1 MVIRNIAS
9 VAYQH
14 LDAKGVSNISSLSYS
29 NPLELLSMKSIV
41 ALVGRPNV
49 GKSTLFNRL
58 THSRDALVADQP
70 GVTRDRK
77 YGIANH
83 EGRSFLV
90 VDTGGIMAGASG
102 IAELMFKQTQL
113 AIEEADIILFMV
125 DGREGIS
132 ALDEAIAEQLR
143 RCQKPLQL
151 IINKA
156 EGQNGELIASEFYR
170 LGVGMPAII
179 SAQQGQGISGLLQ
192 DLLRRLPLAQ
202 EVEPQAQRR
211 QFAIV
216 GRPNVGKSTLV
227 NRILGEE
234 RVLASEEPG
243 TTRDSIAISFSHKG
257 KDYTLVDT
265 AGVRRRARI
274 VDRLEKF
281 SVAKTLQAIEAAQV
295 IVLLVDGCASLVEQ
309 DLHLAGLALESGKGI
324 VIAVNKWDG
333 LPPDQR
339 RRVKAELDR
348 RLSFLEF
355 ARKHFISAL
364 HGSGVGEIFTS
375 IDEAYQS
382 AYCHLSTSELNQV
395 LSAAVDKHPPPRV
408 RGRRIKLRYTHQG
421 GHTPPKIIIH
431 GSQAESVPVS
441 YKRYLINQ
449 FRAAFSLVGTP
460 IELAFKTVSN
470 PFEGRANALTQRQL
484 KKRGRLIRFRKQR

>member
-1 MVIRNIAS
+1 
-9 VAYQH
+9 
-14 LDAKGVSNISSLSYS
+14 
-29 NPLELLSMKSIV
+29 MKPIV

-77 YGIANH
+77 YGIVNYDSY
-83 EGRSFLV
+83 SFVV
-90 VDTGGIMAGASG
+90 VDTGGIIAGVSG
-102 IAELMFKQTQL
+102 IADLMYKQAQR
-113 AIEEADIILFMV
+113 AIEEADVILFIV

-151 IINKA
+151 VINKA
-156 EGQNGELIASEFYR
+156 EGQDRDLMAPEFYP
-170 LGVGMPAII
+170 LGLGMPAVI
-179 SAQQGQGISGLLQ
+179 SARQGQGISGLLQ
-192 DLLRRLPLAQ
+192 DFLRPLLPA
-202 EVEPQAQRR
+202 EEIEPVAPPRGL

-243 TTRDSIAISFSHKG
+243 TTRDSIAISFSRNG

-274 VDRLEKF
+274 VETLEKF
-281 SVAKTLQAIEAAQV
+281 SVAKTLQAIEVAQV
-295 IVLLVDGCASLVEQ
+295 IVLVIDASTGLVEQ
-309 DLHLAGLALESGKGI
+309 DLHLAGLALESGKGV

-339 RRVKAELDR
+339 RRVKMDLER

-375 IDEAYQS
+375 IDEVYQ
-382 AYCHLSTSELNQV
+382 ATRYHFPTAELNRV
-395 LSAAVDKHPPPRV
+395 LAAAVGKHPPPIV
-408 RGRRIKLRYTHQG
+408 RGRRIKLRYAHQG
-421 GHTPPKIIIH
+421 GHGPPKIIIH
-431 GSQAESVPVS
+431 GSQAESVPAS
-441 YKRYLINQ
+441 YKRYLVNQ
-449 FRAAFSLVGTP
+449 FRAAFSLVGAP
-460 IELAFKTVSN
+460 IELEFRTVKN
-470 PFEGRANALTQRQL
+470 PFEGRANTLTQRQR
-484 KKRGRLIRFRKQR
+484 KKRERLIRFRKQRE